1 MKGQIHSEPGTQN
14 ITAKSADDPNE
25 WLAKAQ
31 TSGER
36 IATIDWSGLSYQ

>member
-1 MKGQIHSEPGTQN
+1 MKGQIHSKSDTQN

-36 IATIDWSGLSYQ
+36 TATIACSGVLYQ